1 MKKTK
6 RDQIYN
12 IDEFEDLTLF
22 ANESFDTQDV
32 DLFEFTSEE
41 SSPLTRLKSIILSLD
56 WEITDE
62 ILQELADEVA
72 NLESVYQGDK
82 VAEVY
87 LQGLGKIGSYIR
99 SKGAYAH
106 PNAIKLLL
114 TFFYD
119 FEKTVSSPNLS
130 GEEITRILK
139 VDIRKF
145 KILQYQ
151 IALGEEE
158 ATGTPAAPPSAAAPA
173 PVETGG
179 DHRKLLKAAIL
190 SLDWEVTEESLAQYT
205 ASLEGFRAQVADNRL
220 ALVLIQGLQAIGA
233 YIGEQR
239 AEAHPEAFALLHSFA
254 EALERIAGDES
265 AALDETRA
273 REIIT
278 EQINRL
284 DHLKLL
290 IASPGQAVIDEARID
305 RVVGE
310 ISGPAAAA
318 DIVEEPFP
326 GPAEV
331 EADHSEALAAAFP
344 IELDTAGGAAE
355 PADQD
360 LAAEL
365 DNLFAT
371 EAMPAMESADIQ
383 YPDEVLPPEAIHPV
397 DDELADDRIEASLHA
412 RRGLAP
418 ALTGAEENGP
428 AQREPDQPAEDDL
441 AEQLDV
447 LFAEADRG
455 GDADQAP
462 AAADLGLELDFG
474 AGQGPEEALADVA
487 EPADHID
494 LGLEPSPA
502 GLELDSSLDSLFA
515 EPATRPA
522 HTPAAAEELSLDL
535 ETFDDSLSAPA
546 GSPAQRADFDLEA
559 ALPPENFDL
568 EGTLDSLFAE
578 PVGAGEALADTP
590 AAAREEA
597 TDTLAAAPADEP
609 ASALSDIDEA
619 NFVDAL
625 GLEEMTGEPGL
636 EDIESRLDSFFAE
649 TGEAPEEP
657 AKAAIPVEEI
667 EQSLFFA
674 DDQPVTAA
682 LADAGEERGFS
693 EEEEMAAL
701 ADAPM
706 ADIEEKLDL
715 FFGATEEPEDG
726 PMDTP
731 GVAARDE
738 TVAEAP
744 LETLLAGLPVDAAD
758 EAGMALAGTGGEVAA
773 GAGQPNFFGAASE
786 DDEEEPQT
794 ADEDDLT
801 RALEATI
808 AAGETGAPPVGLGL
822 ATALSPSPAEREP
835 ALAGLGALLPGVV
848 RRPTGDTVR
857 AVLEQTEALAQL
869 TEDAGQRALV
879 QLLGAVVNLLG
890 RTAGQADTASA
901 ALVNYLYE
909 RLLRGDGTAPT
920 LATAIG
926 RYAAWQQEV
935 CARLPLLPARGEGAT
950 ADTPVEYT
958 AGDLYAE
965 LAELRAGF
973 RDELARLRHE
983 IAHLQRHQH

>member
-12 IDEFEDLTLF
+12 IDDFEDLTLF

-119 FEKTVSSPNLS
+119 FEKSVSAPDIS

-158 ATGTPAAPPSAAAPA
+158 ATGTPAAAPTAAVPA

-220 ALVLIQGLQAIGA
+220 AQVLVQGLQAIGA

-239 AEAHPEAFALLHSFA
+239 AEAHPEAFALLHSFD
-254 EALERIAGDES
+254 EALEQIAGDES
-265 AALDETRA
+265 AGLDEARA

-278 EQINRL
+278 AQVNRL

-290 IASPGQAVIDEARID
+290 IASPGQAVIDEERID
-305 RVVGE
+305 QVVGE

-318 DIVEEPFP
+318 DVVEEPFP

-331 EADHSEALAAAFP
+331 EADHADPLSTAFP
-344 IELDTAGGAAE
+344 IELDTDSGAAK
-355 PADQD
+355 PAEQD

-365 DNLFAT
+365 DSLFAS

-418 ALTGAEENGP
+418 ALAGAEENVP
-428 AQREPDQPAEDDL
+428 EQRERDQPAEDDL

-447 LFAEADRG
+447 FFAEADRT
-455 GDADQAP
+455 GDADQPP
-462 AAADLGLELDFG
+462 AAVDLGLELDFRDEP
-474 AGQGPEEALADVA
+474 GPDEALADVA
-487 EPADHID
+487 ETADHID
-494 LGLEPSPA
+494 PELESAPA
-502 GLELDSSLDSLFA
+502 GLDLDSSLDSLFA

-522 HTPAAAEELSLDL
+522 LTPAALDELSLDL
-535 ETFDDSLSAPA
+535 ETADDEPSVPV
-546 GSPAQRADFDLEA
+546 GSPAGRADFDLEA

-568 EGTLDSLFAE
+568 EGTLDNLFAE
-578 PVGAGEALADTP
+578 PAGAGDAFTGTP
-590 AAAREEA
+590 AAAREEDA
-597 TDTLAAAPADEP
+597 DTLAAAPADEP
-609 ASALSDIDEA
+609 ASALSEVDEP

-625 GLEEMTGEPGL
+625 GLEDMTGEPGL

-649 TGEAPEEP
+649 TGEAREEE
-657 AKAAIPVEEI
+657 ARAATPVEEI

-674 DDQPVTAA
+674 DDQPLTAA
-682 LADAGEERGFS
+682 LADAAEERGFS

-706 ADIEEKLDL
+706 ADLEEKLDL
-715 FFGATEEPEDG
+715 FFGETEEPSAG
-726 PMDTP
+726 SADTA

-738 TVAEAP
+738 AVAETP
-744 LETLLAGLPVDAAD
+744 LETLLADLPVDAAD
-758 EAGMALAGTGGEVAA
+758 EAGMALAGAGEETAD
-773 GAGQPNFFGAASE
+773 GEGQADFFGAASE

-808 AAGETGAPPVGLGL
+808 AAGETGAPIAGLGL

-835 ALAGLGALLPGVV
+835 VLAGLGALLPGMV
-848 RRPTGDTVR
+848 RRPTGDTAR
-857 AVLEQTEALAQL
+857 AVLEQVGSLAEL

-879 QLLGAVVNLLG
+879 QLLGAVVSLLG
-890 RTAGQADTASA
+890 RTAGDNDAASN

-909 RLLRGDGTAPT
+909 RLLRGDGTATT

-935 CARLPLLPARGEGAT
+935 CARLPLLPVRGEGAT

-983 IAHLQRHQH
+983 IEHLQRHQH

>member
-1 MKKTK
+1 M
-6 RDQIYN
+6 
-12 IDEFEDLTLF
+12 
-22 ANESFDTQDV
+22 
-32 DLFEFTSEE
+32 
-41 SSPLTRLKSIILSLD
+41 
-56 WEITDE
+56 
-62 ILQELADEVA
+62 A

-239 AEAHPEAFALLHSFA
+239 AEAHPEAFALLHSFD
-254 EALERIAGDES
+254 EALEQIAGDES
-265 AALDETRA
+265 AGLDEARA

-278 EQINRL
+278 AQVNRL

-326 GPAEV
+326 GPAEAV
-331 EADHSEALAAAFP
+331 ADHGETLAAAFP
-344 IELDTAGGAAE
+344 IELDTDSGAAE
-355 PADQD
+355 PAEQD

-365 DNLFAT
+365 DSLFAT
-371 EAMPAMESADIQ
+371 EAMPAMESADVQ

-447 LFAEADRG
+447 LFAEADLTT
-455 GDADQAP
+455 DADQAP

-474 AGQGPEEALADVA
+474 DEPGPGEALADVA
-487 EPADHID
+487 EPADHVD
-494 LGLEPSPA
+494 LGLESSPA
-502 GLELDSSLDSLFA
+502 GVISIPPWTACLPSRPPGPPTPRQQPKNCPSTWRHSTTACPPRPGHRRSGPISTWRRPFRRKTSISRAPWTASLPNRSGPGRPLPTRRQRPGRRPRTPWPQPRPMSRHRPSA
-515 EPATRPA
+515 TSTRPTSW
-522 HTPAAAEELSLDL
+522 TP
-535 ETFDDSLSAPA
+535 SAW
-546 GSPAQRADFDLEA
+546 
-559 ALPPENFDL
+559 
-568 EGTLDSLFAE
+568 
-578 PVGAGEALADTP
+578 
-590 AAAREEA
+590 
-597 TDTLAAAPADEP
+597 
-609 ASALSDIDEA
+609 
-619 NFVDAL
+619 
-625 GLEEMTGEPGL
+625 
-636 EDIESRLDSFFAE
+636 
-649 TGEAPEEP
+649 
-657 AKAAIPVEEI
+657 
-667 EQSLFFA
+667 
-674 DDQPVTAA
+674 
-682 LADAGEERGFS
+682 
-693 EEEEMAAL
+693 
-701 ADAPM
+701 
-706 ADIEEKLDL
+706 
-715 FFGATEEPEDG
+715 
-726 PMDTP
+726 
-731 GVAARDE
+731 
-738 TVAEAP
+738 
-744 LETLLAGLPVDAAD
+744 
-758 EAGMALAGTGGEVAA
+758 
-773 GAGQPNFFGAASE
+773 
-786 DDEEEPQT
+786 
-794 ADEDDLT
+794 
-801 RALEATI
+801 
-808 AAGETGAPPVGLGL
+808 
-822 ATALSPSPAEREP
+822 
-835 ALAGLGALLPGVV
+835 
-848 RRPTGDTVR
+848 RR
-857 AVLEQTEALAQL
+857 
-869 TEDAGQRALV
+869 
-879 QLLGAVVNLLG
+879 
-890 RTAGQADTASA
+890 
-901 ALVNYLYE
+901 
-909 RLLRGDGTAPT
+909 
-920 LATAIG
+920 
-926 RYAAWQQEV
+926 
-935 CARLPLLPARGEGAT
+935 
-950 ADTPVEYT
+950 
-958 AGDLYAE
+958 
-965 LAELRAGF
+965 
-973 RDELARLRHE
+973 
-983 IAHLQRHQH
+983 

>member
-365 DNLFAT
+365 DSLFAT

-455 GDADQAP
+455 GDADQA
-462 AAADLGLELDFG
+462 
-474 AGQGPEEALADVA
+474 
-487 EPADHID
+487 PADHID

-701 ADAPM
+701 ADEPM
-706 ADIEEKLDL
+706 ADIEEELDL

-726 PMDTP
+726 PMYTP

-786 DDEEEPQT
+786 DDEDEPQT

>member
-1 MKKTK
+1 M
-6 RDQIYN
+6 
-12 IDEFEDLTLF
+12 
-22 ANESFDTQDV
+22 
-32 DLFEFTSEE
+32 
-41 SSPLTRLKSIILSLD
+41 
-56 WEITDE
+56 
-62 ILQELADEVA
+62 
-72 NLESVYQGDK
+72 
-82 VAEVY
+82 
-87 LQGLGKIGSYIR
+87 
-99 SKGAYAH
+99 
-106 PNAIKLLL
+106 
-114 TFFYD
+114 
-119 FEKTVSSPNLS
+119 
-130 GEEITRILK
+130 
-139 VDIRKF
+139 
-145 KILQYQ
+145 
-151 IALGEEE
+151 
-158 ATGTPAAPPSAAAPA
+158 
-173 PVETGG
+173 
-179 DHRKLLKAAIL
+179 
-190 SLDWEVTEESLAQYT
+190 
-205 ASLEGFRAQVADNRL
+205 
-220 ALVLIQGLQAIGA
+220 
-233 YIGEQR
+233 
-239 AEAHPEAFALLHSFA
+239 
-254 EALERIAGDES
+254 
-265 AALDETRA
+265 
-273 REIIT
+273 
-278 EQINRL
+278 
-284 DHLKLL
+284 
-290 IASPGQAVIDEARID
+290 
-305 RVVGE
+305 
-310 ISGPAAAA
+310 
-318 DIVEEPFP
+318 
-326 GPAEV
+326 
-331 EADHSEALAAAFP
+331 
-344 IELDTAGGAAE
+344 
-355 PADQD
+355 
-360 LAAEL
+360 
-365 DNLFAT
+365 
-371 EAMPAMESADIQ
+371 
-383 YPDEVLPPEAIHPV
+383 
-397 DDELADDRIEASLHA
+397 
-412 RRGLAP
+412 
-418 ALTGAEENGP
+418 
-428 AQREPDQPAEDDL
+428 
-441 AEQLDV
+441 
-447 LFAEADRG
+447 
-455 GDADQAP
+455 
-462 AAADLGLELDFG
+462 
-474 AGQGPEEALADVA
+474 
-487 EPADHID
+487 
-494 LGLEPSPA
+494 
-502 GLELDSSLDSLFA
+502 
-515 EPATRPA
+515 
-522 HTPAAAEELSLDL
+522 
-535 ETFDDSLSAPA
+535 
-546 GSPAQRADFDLEA
+546 
-559 ALPPENFDL
+559 
-568 EGTLDSLFAE
+568 
-578 PVGAGEALADTP
+578 
-590 AAAREEA
+590 
-597 TDTLAAAPADEP
+597 
-609 ASALSDIDEA
+609 
-619 NFVDAL
+619 DAL

-786 DDEEEPQT
+786 DDEDEPQT